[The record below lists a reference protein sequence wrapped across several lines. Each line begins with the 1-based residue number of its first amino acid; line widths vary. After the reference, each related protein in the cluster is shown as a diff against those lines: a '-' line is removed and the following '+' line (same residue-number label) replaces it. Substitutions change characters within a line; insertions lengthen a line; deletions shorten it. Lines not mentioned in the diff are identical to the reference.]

1 MSWVVLQCAVVAFSN
16 HVHLHFRY
24 GGMSE
29 APLRFKVLLIF
40 LATLC
45 LITVAMR

>member
-1 MSWVVLQCAVVAFSN
+1 MSWVVLQCVVVAFPN

-24 GGMSE
+24 GGMIE
-29 APLRFKVLLIF
+29 AALSFEVLLIF

-45 LITVAMR
+45 LITVAMS